1 MKEVLPSLRKMG
13 TYFCD
18 DMNHKYNEMLVFK
31 IKNEMDLRTKVISF
45 IKRRFSN
52 SIFHAG
58 LGENQDTIN
67 KQINSFK
74 KGYLSGSCDLTMLNL
89 HKCYSDFALE
99 FKNPNARGH
108 YVRKPV

>member
-1 MKEVLPSLRKMG
+1 MKEVLPSLRKTG

-31 IKNEMDLRTKVISF
+31 IKNKTDLHTKVISF
-45 IKRRFSN
+45 IKRRFPN

-67 KQINSFK
+67 K
-74 KGYLSGSCDLTMLNL
+74 
-89 HKCYSDFALE
+89 
-99 FKNPNARGH
+99 
-108 YVRKPV
+108 